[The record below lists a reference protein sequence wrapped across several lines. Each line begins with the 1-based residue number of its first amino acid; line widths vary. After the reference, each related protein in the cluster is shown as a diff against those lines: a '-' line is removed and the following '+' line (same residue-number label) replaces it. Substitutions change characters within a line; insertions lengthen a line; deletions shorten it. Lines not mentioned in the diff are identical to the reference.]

1 MAAAKN
7 KPVYNRQDIYCLVLS
22 VLQGEVATYG
32 QIALKAGNPKWAQAV
47 GNDMNKARLEEA
59 EVKGEKVRWW
69 RIVKKDGRI
78 SDRAPKQQ
86 RKLLVNDGVRFISG
100 RVEEGFFKWGKPKC
114 TTAAKTKLIH
124 SAIPDVQGRADHRDI
139 ALDWAGVKGLRRP
152 VRFVDGDGEVCST
165 VAELSLFVNLEAERK
180 ATHMSRFVELLEE
193 HDGAFS
199 LAGFGELLARM
210 TARLDAGRG
219 RVELQFPLFLAK
231 RAPVSGIAGLMDY
244 RVALSGEIRGGECR
258 VQVTVVVPVTS
269 LCPCSREVSKYGAH
283 NQRTHI
289 TMRIT
294 PAFGATLTLA
304 ELIRS
309 AEQQA
314 SCELFSVLKR
324 TDEKFVTERAYENP
338 KFVEDIARDVALAL
352 DQNPAVAGYC
362 VEAENFESIHNHSA
376 YAKIERDAQAKEQPV
391 RR

>member
-1 MAAAKN
+1 M
-7 KPVYNRQDIYCLVLS
+7 
-22 VLQGEVATYG
+22 
-32 QIALKAGNPKWAQAV
+32 
-47 GNDMNKARLEEA
+47 
-59 EVKGEKVRWW
+59 
-69 RIVKKDGRI
+69 
-78 SDRAPKQQ
+78 
-86 RKLLVNDGVRFISG
+86 
-100 RVEEGFFKWGKPKC
+100 GKTKM

-165 VAELSLFVNLEAERK
+165 VAELSLFVNLGAERK

-244 RVALSGEIRGGECR
+244 RVALSGELRGGECR

-294 PAFGATLTLA
+294 PAFGATLTIA
-304 ELIRS
+304 ELIRN

-324 TDEKFVTERAYENP
+324 TDEKFVTERAFENP
-338 KFVEDIARDVALAL
+338 KFVEDIVRDVALAL

-376 YAKIERDAQAKEQPV
+376 YAKIERDAKADE
-391 RR
+391 

>member
-1 MAAAKN
+1 M
-7 KPVYNRQDIYCLVLS
+7 S
-22 VLQGEVATYG
+22 
-32 QIALKAGNPKWAQAV
+32 
-47 GNDMNKARLEEA
+47 
-59 EVKGEKVRWW
+59 
-69 RIVKKDGRI
+69 
-78 SDRAPKQQ
+78 
-86 RKLLVNDGVRFISG
+86 
-100 RVEEGFFKWGKPKC
+100 
-114 TTAAKTKLIH
+114 TAAKTKLIH

-152 VRFVDGDGEVCST
+152 VRFVDGDGGVCDT
-165 VAELSLFVNLEAERK
+165 VAELSLFVNLGAERK

-199 LAGFGELLARM
+199 LAGFRELLARM

-219 RVELQFPLFLAK
+219 RVELRFPLFLAK

-244 RVALSGEIRGGECR
+244 RVTLSGEMRDGECR
-258 VQVTVVVPVTS
+258 AQVTVVVPVTS
-269 LCPCSREVSKYGAH
+269 LCPCSREVARHGAH

-289 TMRIT
+289 TMHIT
-294 PAFGATLTLA
+294 PADGETLTLA

-376 YAKIERDAQAKEQPV
+376 YAKIERDAQAEEQPV